1 MSIAVPETQGVVVP
15 VVSDST
21 MALFASMAVNIPE
34 ADDGGA
40 YENIV
45 MQLLQASDV
54 DGLNAPWDT
63 TAAEK
68 LAGQTLVIQS
78 VTRRPSDFN
87 AGLGMYLVCKG
98 VLAKTGEAFVWS
110 TGSVSV
116 VAQLARAHFLDAFP
130 VTAQL
135 IISDTPTKN
144 GYRPQ
149 RLQVLGF
156 GGSK

>member
-1 MSIAVPETQGVVVP
+1 MTIATTEVTGVVVP
-15 VVSDST
+15 VVSDAT
-21 MALFASMAVNIPE
+21 MALFAQMAVNIPE

-45 MQLLQASDV
+45 MQLLAATDV

-63 TAAEK
+63 SDAEK
-68 LAGQTLVIQS
+68 LANHRLKIESIQ
-78 VTRRPSDFN
+78 RRPSDFN
-87 AGLGMYLVCKG
+87 AGLGLYLVCKG
-98 VLAKTGEAFVWS
+98 VDMGTGETFVWS

-116 VAQLARAHFLDAFP
+116 VAQLARAHFLGAFP
-130 VTAQL
+130 VIAEL
-135 IISDTPTKN
+135 VISDTPTKN

-149 RLQVLGF
+149 RLNVIGF

>member
-1 MSIAVPETQGVVVP
+1 VTVATTEVTGVVVP
-15 VVSDST
+15 VVSQQT

-34 ADDGGA
+34 ADDGAA

-45 MQLLQASDV
+45 LQLLQATDV

-63 TAAEK
+63 SDAEK
-68 LAGQTLVIQS
+68 IAGHRIKIES
-78 VTRRPSDFN
+78 IMRRPSDFN
-87 AGLGMYLVCKG
+87 AGLGLYLVCKG
-98 VLAKTGEAFVWS
+98 VNMDTGEAFTWS

-116 VAQLARAHFLDAFP
+116 VAQLARAHFLSAFP
-130 VTAQL
+130 VIGEL

-149 RLQVLGF
+149 RLNVIGF

>member
-1 MSIAVPETQGVVVP
+1 MTVATTETAGVLVPPVSAETLN
-15 VVSDST
+15 
-21 MALFASMAVNIPE
+21 LFASMAVGIPA

-45 MQLLQASDV
+45 LQLLAATDV

-63 TAAEK
+63 SDAEK
-68 LAGQTLVIQS
+68 IAGHRLKIES
-78 VTRRPSDFN
+78 VERRESDFN
-87 AGLGMYLVCKG
+87 AGLGMYLVVKG
-98 VLAKTGEAFVWS
+98 VNMDDGEKFTWS

-116 VAQLARAHFLDAFP
+116 VAQLARAHFLGAFP
-130 VTAQL
+130 VIAEL
-135 IISDTPTKN
+135 VISDTPTKN

-149 RLQVLGF
+149 RLQVFMF

>member
-1 MSIAVPETQGVVVP
+1 MTVATTEVTGVVVP
-15 VVSDST
+15 VVSQET
-21 MALFASMAVNIPE
+21 MALFTQMAVGIPE

-45 MQLLQASDV
+45 LQLLQATDV

-63 TAAEK
+63 SDAEK
-68 LAGQTLVIQS
+68 LANHRLKIESLQ
-78 VTRRPSDFN
+78 RRPSDFN

-98 VLAKTGEAFVWS
+98 VDLGTGETFVWS

-116 VAQLARAHFLDAFP
+116 VAQLARAYFLGALP
-130 VTAQL
+130 VIAELQ
-135 IISDTPTKN
+135 ISDTPTKN

-149 RLQVLGF
+149 RLNVISF

>member
-1 MSIAVPETQGVVVP
+1 MTIATTETTGVIVP

-21 MALFASMAVNIPE
+21 MAMFAAMAVNIPE

-45 MQLLQASDV
+45 LQLLAASDV

-63 TAAEK
+63 SDAEK
-68 LAGQTLVIQS
+68 IAGQRIVIE
-78 VTRRPSDFN
+78 TIERRPSDFN
-87 AGLGMYLVCKG
+87 AGLGIYLVCKG
-98 VLAKTGEAFVWS
+98 VIPKTGEAFVWS

-116 VAQLARAHFLDAFP
+116 VAQLARAHFLGAFP

-135 IISDTPTKN
+135 VISDTPTKN
-144 GYRPQ
+144 GYRPH
-149 RLQVLGF
+149 RLQVFGF

>member
-1 MSIAVPETQGVVVP
+1 MTVATTEVAGVVIP
-15 VVSDST
+15 PVSDAT
-21 MALFASMAVNIPE
+21 MALFAQMAVGIPE

-45 MQLLQASDV
+45 LQLLNATDV

-63 TAAEK
+63 SDAEK
-68 LAGQTLVIQS
+68 LANHRLKIES
-78 VTRRPSDFN
+78 VQRRPSDFN
-87 AGLGMYLVCKG
+87 AGLGLYLVVKG
-98 VLAKTGEAFVWS
+98 VDMGTGETFVWS
-110 TGSVSV
+110 TGSISV
-116 VAQLARAHFLDAFP
+116 VAQLARAHFLEKFP
-130 VTAQL
+130 VIAEL

-149 RLQVLGF
+149 RLNVIGF